1 MDGIC
6 LDYGH
11 KHTCKAK
18 GEQNLLPYSANKKKQ
33 LEGLKLITTICF
45 QRVFV
50 YSNICHRKQ
59 QVSAKHAN
67 NENYFVRYDG
77 CKKRASLSV
86 CVIRRNYC
94 SSKEK
99 DNQNITSNFLLG
111 ERRTSEKSMR

>member
-1 MDGIC
+1 MAFVLIMATNT
-6 LDYGH
+6 H
-11 KHTCKAK
+11 AKQKANKTCYPIV
-18 GEQNLLPYSANKKKQ
+18 LIKKKQ